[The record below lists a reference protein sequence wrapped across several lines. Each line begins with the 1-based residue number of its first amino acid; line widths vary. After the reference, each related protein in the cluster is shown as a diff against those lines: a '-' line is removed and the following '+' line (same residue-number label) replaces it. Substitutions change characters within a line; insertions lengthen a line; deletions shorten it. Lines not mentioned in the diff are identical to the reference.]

1 MNEGRRMA
9 MKVIGIAGSPREK
22 SNSLYYLQCA
32 LEEIEKA
39 GIQTEIIALRDK
51 KVEPCSACYNCR
63 DVRRCTIDDDF
74 GEIFDKM
81 MASEGIVLSSPVYVS
96 SITSPLMSVL
106 QRSSFVAHWGGKM
119 LMGKVGAPITVAQR
133 AGQNMAFSQMMMWYF
148 FNGLT
153 IPGSIYWNVCV
164 AGSRG
169 ARDPEKDEI
178 GIQTLKAFGKNMSG
192 VMKKLFG

>member
-1 MNEGRRMA
+1 

-22 SNSLYYLQCA
+22 SNSLYYLKCA

-39 GIQTEIIALRDK
+39 GIETEVIALRDK
-51 KVEPCSACYNCR
+51 KVEPCSACYDCHEGGL
-63 DVRRCTIDDDF
+63 CTINDDF

-81 MASEGIVLSSPVYVS
+81 LAAEGIVLSTPVYVS
-96 SITSPLMSVL
+96 SITSPLMSLL

-119 LMGKVGAPITVAQR
+119 LMGKVGAPIAVAQR
-133 AGQNMAFSQMMMWYF
+133 AGTNMALSQMLMWYF

-153 IPGSIYWNVCV
+153 IPGSIYWNVCI
-164 AGSRG
+164 AGSNG

-178 GIQTLKAFGKNMSG
+178 GIKTLKAFGKNMSE
-192 VMKKLFG
+192 VMKKIFV